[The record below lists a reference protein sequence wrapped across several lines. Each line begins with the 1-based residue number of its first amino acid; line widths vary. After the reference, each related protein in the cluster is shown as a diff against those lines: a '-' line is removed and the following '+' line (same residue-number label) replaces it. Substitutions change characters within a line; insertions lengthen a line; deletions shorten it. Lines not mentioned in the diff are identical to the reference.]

1 MSLSWKSNI
10 SGTECRIFRGKLIV
24 GILKTNFWKSTGY
37 GELNGYLLR
46 FKNKGLFNTITKIL
60 DIDGTKVLGEIKY
73 NVWSDS
79 ATITYEDGLY
89 EWKYESWTRKKWIV
103 KTAEDAAE
111 FTLTS
116 FWKDEGNVDNESVS
130 PPIILA
136 ALYVSSHLRTIMSA
150 A

>member
-1 MSLSWKSNI
+1 MSLSWKSNL

-37 GELNGYLLR
+37 GELNGHLLR
-46 FKNKGLFNTITKIL
+46 FKNEGLLNTITKIL
-60 DIDGTKVLGEIKY
+60 DIDGAKVLGEIKY
-73 NVWSDS
+73 NIWNGS
-79 ATITYEDGLY
+79 ATITYEDELY
-89 EWKYESWTRKKWIV
+89 EWKYESWTRKKWFV
-103 KTAEDAAE
+103 KTGEEATE

-116 FWKDEGNVDNESVS
+116 FWKDEGTLDNESVS
-130 PPIILA
+130 PAVILA

>member
-46 FKNKGLFNTITKIL
+46 FKNEGLLNTVTKIL

-73 NVWSDS
+73 NVWNGS
-79 ATITYEDGLY
+79 AKITYEDERY
-89 EWKYESWTRKKWIV
+89 DWKYESWTRKKWFV
-103 KTAEDAAE
+103 KNLEDATE

-116 FWKDEGNVDNESVS
+116 FWKDEGTVDNESVS
-130 PPIILA
+130 PAVILA